1 MSDPLPPDSGAAPK
15 PGVSV
20 PMVILGILFILAWL
34 AGATLLGVVKFMVGV
49 MANDSGAASNETHMG
64 LISGLMAGQALTA
77 TAGIPAGLAFFLRGA
92 RKKLLW
98 AFALL
103 LVTGVIIQVLSVR
116 SFFS

>member
-20 PMVILGILFILAWL
+20 PMLILGILFIVAWL
-34 AGATLLGVVKFMVGV
+34 AGATLLGLLKLMAGV
-49 MANDSGAASNETHMG
+49 MANDSGAVSNETHMG
-64 LISGLMAGQALTA
+64 VISGLMVGQALTA
-77 TAGIPAGLAFFLRGA
+77 TAGIPAGLAFFMRAA

-103 LVTGVIIQVLSVR
+103 LVTGIVFQVLSVR

>member
-20 PMVILGILFILAWL
+20 PMLILGILFIVAWL

-49 MANDSGAASNETHMG
+49 MANDSGAVSNETHMG
-64 LISGLMAGQALTA
+64 VISGLMVGQALTA
-77 TAGIPAGLAFFLRGA
+77 TAGIPAGLAFFMRAA

-103 LVTGVIIQVLSVR
+103 LVTGIVFQVLSVR

>member
-1 MSDPLPPDSGAAPK
+1 MSDPLPADAGAAPK

-20 PMVILGILFILAWL
+20 PMLILGILFIVVWL
-34 AGATLLGVVKFMVGV
+34 TGATLLGLLKLIVGV
-49 MANDSGAASNETHMG
+49 MANDSGAARAETHMG
-64 LISGLMAGQALTA
+64 LISSLMVGQALTA
-77 TAGIPAGLAFFLRGA
+77 TAGIPAGLAFFMRAA

-103 LVTGVIIQVLSVR
+103 LVSGVVIQILSVR

>member
-20 PMVILGILFILAWL
+20 PMLILGILFIVVWL
-34 AGATLLGVVKFMVGV
+34 TGATLLGLLKFMVGV
-49 MANDSGAASNETHMG
+49 MANDSGAVSNETHMG
-64 LISGLMAGQALTA
+64 VISGLMVGQALTA
-77 TAGIPAGLAFFLRGA
+77 TAGIPAGLAFFMRAA

-103 LVTGVIIQVLSVR
+103 LVTGIVFQVLSVR

>member
-1 MSDPLPPDSGAAPK
+1 MSDPLPADAGAAPK

-20 PMVILGILFILAWL
+20 PMLILGILFIVVWL
-34 AGATLLGVVKFMVGV
+34 TGATLLGLLKLIVGV
-49 MANDSGAASNETHMG
+49 MANDSGAASAETHMG
-64 LISGLMAGQALTA
+64 LISSLMVGQALTA
-77 TAGIPAGLAFFLRGA
+77 TAGIPAGLAFFMRAA

-103 LVTGVIIQVLSVR
+103 LVSGVVIQILSVR

>member
-20 PMVILGILFILAWL
+20 PMLILGILFIVVWL
-34 AGATLLGVVKFMVGV
+34 TGATLLGLLKLIVGV
-49 MANDSGAASNETHMG
+49 MANDSGAASAETHMG
-64 LISGLMAGQALTA
+64 LISSLMVGQALTA
-77 TAGIPAGLAFFLRGA
+77 TAGIPAGLAFFMRAA

-103 LVTGVIIQVLSVR
+103 LVSGVVIQILSVR

>member
-20 PMVILGILFILAWL
+20 PMLILGILFIVAWL
-34 AGATLLGVVKFMVGV
+34 AGATLLGLLKLMVGV
-49 MANDSGAASNETHMG
+49 MANDSGAVSNETHMG
-64 LISGLMAGQALTA
+64 VISGLMVGQALTA
-77 TAGIPAGLAFFLRGA
+77 TAGIPAGLAFFMRAA

-103 LVTGVIIQVLSVR
+103 LVTGIVFQVLSVR